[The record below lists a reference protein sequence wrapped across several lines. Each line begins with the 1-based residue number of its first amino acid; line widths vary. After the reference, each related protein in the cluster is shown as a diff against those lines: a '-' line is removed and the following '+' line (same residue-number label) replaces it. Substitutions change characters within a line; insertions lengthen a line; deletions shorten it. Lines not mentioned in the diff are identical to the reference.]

1 MVRYQDLGSAGL
13 LPTSMERDRQA
24 EGERQRDRGTWD
36 QTGLLPSLW
45 RETDGQS
52 GGGGSKRKREGG
64 RGKEGILGWRGQA
77 NTQEIP
83 LKCDFKTYFSI

>member
-64 RGKEGILGWRGQA
+64 YIRLERTGKHSRDTFEM
-77 NTQEIP
+77 
-83 LKCDFKTYFSI
+83 